1 MNYRNKALRDS
12 AADEPCVVC
21 GETGTTVWAHSNQ
34 SSHGKGTG
42 IKAHDLLGLYLCG
55 RHHQYY
61 DTSMLRQEAIAF
73 FAYYYPMTM
82 VRLSQKLVRG
92 DFKL

>member
-21 GETGTTVWAHSNQ
+21 GMTGVTVWAHSNQ

-42 IKAHDLLGLYLCG
+42 IKAHDLLGLYLCSNCH
-55 RHHQYY
+55 RSY
-61 DTSMLRQEAIAF
+61 DMTMTREEARDF
-73 FAYYYPMTM
+73 FRIYYPMTM
-82 VRLSQKLVRG
+82 VRLAEKLVRG